1 MTMAMQQEN
10 DLSYQKLTWNLF
22 KECLFQPLFYGP
34 LATGI
39 FLAFIDIS
47 FSYIINLLLGRG
59 G

>member
-10 DLSYQKLTWNLF
+10 DLSYQKLTCNLF

-39 FLAFIDIS
+39 FLAFIDEKATAQKA
-47 FSYIINLLLGRG
+47 FHL
-59 G
+59 